1 MKKKKPHP
9 PAPLFLARKKLTSI
23 ILILVFFYPCAAQAV
38 NKKDWTPI
46 TDAERK
52 QVYEI
57 GRSEGVP
64 LSIVRALM
72 TEESGGYVD
81 AFSDLTKEGYRSRGL
96 FQIYERPDNLGQL
109 LNDHWS
115 SPAEEFNINDPI
127 DNATVA
133 LAYLASLHARFGN
146 WYQAL
151 IYYNHGDVKG
161 YSEETRAY
169 AKRIINAP

>member
-1 MKKKKPHP
+1 MKKKKPP
-9 PAPLFLARKKLTSI
+9 NARFCAARIGSI
-23 ILILVFFYPCAAQAV
+23 ILMLVLFYPVAAQAV
-38 NKKDWTPI
+38 NKNDWTPI

-57 GRSEGVP
+57 GRREGVP
-64 LSIVRALM
+64 LSVVRQLM
-72 TEESGGYVD
+72 WEESRGYVD
-81 AFSDLTKEGYRSRGL
+81 AFSDLTKEVYRSRGL

-109 LNDHWS
+109 LNDHW
-115 SPAEEFNINDPI
+115 ALTREEFNINDPI

-133 LAYLASLHARFGN
+133 LAYLAALHARFGN

-151 IYYNHGDVKG
+151 IYYNHGSIKG